1 MKRLIFAL
9 FLAVFCATA
18 FAQDY
23 FADENGNNQSQW
35 GTQQSQAKPQ
45 EFGVVKKA
53 PRRNSFYVNA
63 GIGFDMT
70 NIYYNHRYYDERL
83 KYDGTGFGYTG
94 ELTLGMLIKGL
105 IAIHGSFEF
114 VSVDGKYDLDD
125 IDSKYI
131 GLNDIDALVILFGGG
146 VTAFPFS
153 RTQNTFLQGLFV
165 SAKMSIGAILM
176 NNPFDN
182 SGFYYDRNLNYYHAG
197 KRTRDSHMVLGI
209 DFEVGKDWQISER
222 TYMGVGVRWQFLGI
236 ESGYDSSEDSNRK
249 DYYHHTHCGNSLQ
262 VMLRINRK

>member
-53 PRRNSFYVNA
+53 PRN
-63 GIGFDMT
+63 
-70 NIYYNHRYYDERL
+70 
-83 KYDGTGFGYTG
+83 GTGFGYTG

-153 RTQNTFLQGLFV
+153 RTQSPFLQGLFV
-165 SAKMSIGAILM
+165 SAKMSFGAILM
-176 NNPFDN
+176 NDPFDN

-197 KRTRDSHMVLGI
+197 KRTRDSHTVVGI

-222 TYMGVGVRWQFLGI
+222 TYMGIGVRWQFLGI
-236 ESGYDSSEDSNRK
+236 ESGYDTAGDDNRK

>member
-9 FLAVFCATA
+9 FFAVFCETA

-23 FADENGNNQSQW
+23 FANENGSNQSQW
-35 GTQQSQAKPQ
+35 EAQQSQAKPQ

-70 NIYYNHRYYDERL
+70 NIYYNHRYYEEKV

-94 ELTLGMLIKGL
+94 EITLGMLIKGL
-105 IAIHGSFEF
+105 IAVHGSFEF
-114 VSVDGKYDLDD
+114 VSIDGKYDLDD

-131 GLNDIDALVILFGGG
+131 GLNDIDALVLLFGGG

-153 RTQNTFLQGLFV
+153 RTQNPFLQELFV
-165 SAKMSIGAILM
+165 SAKMSLGVMLR
-176 NNPFDN
+176 NDPLDN
-182 SGFYYDRNLNYYHAG
+182 GISYYNYHSASR
-197 KRTRDSHMVLGI
+197 RTRDSHMVVGI

-222 TYMGVGVRWQFLGI
+222 TYMGIGVRWQFLGI
-236 ESGYDSSEDSNRK
+236 ESGYDTAGDDNRK